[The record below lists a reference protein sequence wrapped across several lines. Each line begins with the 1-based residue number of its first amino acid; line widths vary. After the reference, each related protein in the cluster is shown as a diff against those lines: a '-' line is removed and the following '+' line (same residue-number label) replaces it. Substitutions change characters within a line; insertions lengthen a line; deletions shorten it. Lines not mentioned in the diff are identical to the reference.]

1 MKTKIF
7 YLIILLF
14 TSQIAFAHVTLVY
27 PEGGETFKVNERIII
42 EWNPTVYH
50 GPGTFT
56 LEYST
61 DGGSTWITIKTDIN
75 QSIRSYEWMIPNI
88 QTNIAK
94 VKVIQVNDEYDD
106 ITAYSGNIIFT
117 SISSVKD
124 ATKNPIS
131 FKLNNAYP
139 NPFNNSTVISYQLK
153 SKSFVQLIVY
163 DLNGREV
170 KKIVNQMKPPGKHE
184 VSWEATGLS
193 SGAYILFLNAG
204 DNHAAKKLM
213 LLK

>member
-14 TSQIAFAHVTLVY
+14 AYQIVFAHVTLIY
-27 PEGGETFKVNERIII
+27 PVGGETFKVNEQIII
-42 EWNPTVYH
+42 EWDPTVNH

-61 DGGSTWITIKTDIN
+61 DGGSNWITIKTDIN
-75 QSIRSYEWMIPNI
+75 QSMRSYEWIIPNV

-94 VKVIQVNDEYDD
+94 VKVIQVNNEYDD
-106 ITAYSGNIIFT
+106 ITAYSGDIIFT
-117 SISSVKD
+117 STTSVNDEKL
-124 ATKNPIS
+124 NPNS

-139 NPFNNSTVISYQLK
+139 NPFNNSTIISYQLQ
-153 SKSFVQLIVY
+153 SKSFIQLMIY
-163 DLNGREV
+163 DLNGRE
-170 KKIVNQMKPPGKHE
+170 IIILVNQIKPAGKHE
-184 VSWEATGLS
+184 VSWDATGLS
-193 SGAYILFLNAG
+193 SGTYILVLNAG
-204 DNHAAKKLM
+204 NNHAAKKLM